1 MKYEIF
7 EIIWICC
14 LKICSK
20 IDFSKILEIL
30 HETVI
35 SCESGPARQDSFF
48 RNFLILHSNGPIQR
62 PLSEH
67 PNEVTLRP

>member
-35 SCESGPARQDSFF
+35 SCESGPARKDSFF
-48 RNFLILHSNGPIQR
+48 RNFLFYIATDLFNDLSQSILMR
-62 PLSEH
+62 
-67 PNEVTLRP
+67 